1 MSPVCCR
8 QLFCSGGTVA
18 FIIPSF
24 NAERKTIGADLQQP
38 QIHPP
43 EPKKKSLL
51 PFIIGSA
58 AMLIVC
64 ALNLSDV
71 IEYIDGEPCLTA
83 KHQQQLHKKLNE
95 LDEAEQYALIA
106 TTEGF
111 YPCLHSGHTSYF
123 LHVGEFWKYGVTTK
137 GERGRYTSQFIL
149 DHSVKYVIQ
158 STGSIDK
165 CLKEE
170 QVKLFSYPMLPEN
183 LARLEKDRLIRPPFN
198 PIFN

>member
-1 MSPVCCR
+1 MGAIFSQLEYSPV
-8 QLFCSGGTVA
+8 
-18 FIIPSF
+18 
-24 NAERKTIGADLQQP
+24 DMQP
-38 QIHPP
+38 QPDPP
-43 EPKKKSLL
+43 NPQPKKHTLL
-51 PFIIGSA
+51 IVAGA
-58 AMLIVC
+58 LILVVC
-64 ALNLSDV
+64 ALKWGDV
-71 IEYIDGEPCLTA
+71 VEYINGEPRLTP
-83 KHQQQLHKKLNE
+83 KHEAQLQKKLNE

-106 TTEGF
+106 TKEGF

-123 LHVGEFWKYGVTTK
+123 LHVGEVWKYGVTTK

-170 QVKLFSYPMLPEN
+170 QVKLFSYPTLPEN
-183 LARLEKDRLIRPPFN
+183 LARIEKDRLIRPPFN